1 MSLYGNLSRDNTVVA
16 TRGVNEAFYNHPAY
30 LNMNKAQRKLEMIQS
45 MMDEVLAAVPE
56 TPTKGVSVMQL
67 HTASM
72 WLDKAMAEGHKALQA
87 AFIKM
92 EEDKMEED
100 KKRARHAE
108 YEQAERMGDEVL
120 AGQPGAARRATK
132 RA

>member
-1 MSLYGNLSRDNTVVA
+1 MSLYGNLSKDHLL
-16 TRGVNEAFYNHPAY
+16 GEGGLDHSFYNHPAY
-30 LNMNKAQRKLEMIQS
+30 QNMSKAQHKLEMIQS
-45 MMDEVLAAVPE
+45 IMDEVLAAVPE
-56 TPTKGVSVMQL
+56 TPTKGAAVMQL

-72 WLDKAMAEGHKALQA
+72 WMDKAITEGYKALQA
-87 AFIKM
+87 VFL
-92 EEDKMEED
+92 KMEED

>member
-1 MSLYGNLSRDNTVVA
+1 MSLYGNLSRNDLVAGKGVVS
-16 TRGVNEAFYNHPAY
+16 TDFYEHPAY
-30 LNMNKAQRKLEMIQS
+30 LNMSKAHRKLEMIQS

-56 TPTKGVSVMQL
+56 TPTKGAAVMQL

-72 WLDKAMAEGHKALQA
+72 WLDKAMQEGDKALQA
-87 AFIKM
+87 AFL
-92 EEDKMEED
+92 KMEED

-108 YEQAERMGDEVL
+108 YEQAERMGDEVP
-120 AGQPGAARRATK
+120 AGQPEAARRATK